1 LISISGRK
9 AEHGARDE
17 RALCAHG
24 TKTRLLASILAHGLR
39 VSRPGASAHP
49 KSVCVSPDVIEAK
62 GYTEMIDE
70 NSREVMK
77 DSRRGGSWV
86 LIIAELHYG
95 EANETAVDW
104 CNRQIGQPQA
114 CRIPQLVVPRYLAWF
129 GPEALT
135 ARLQEFGDKLCEDIR
150 REMGASGSPEPEPEN
165 SENAVDDA
173 DEVPW
178 DELSDLASDLSLD
191 EGKKRLRSVR
201 STGGSSNPREHKTR
215 NQVAGD
221 NDTVYKEIANV
232 RQQGHREETEP
243 PETDMSLDD
252 TAVSKGRLPEGW
264 QENVDKASG
273 RP

>member
-1 LISISGRK
+1 MISISGRK

-135 ARLQEFGDKLCEDIR
+135 ARLQALGNKLCEDIR
-150 REMGASGSPEPEPEN
+150 REMSTNGSSEPEPEN

-191 EGKKRLRSVR
+191 EGKKRSRSVR

-221 NDTVYKEIANV
+221 NDTLYREIANV
-232 RQQGHREETEP
+232 RQQEHREETEP
-243 PETDMSLDD
+243 PETDIKL
-252 TAVSKGRLPEGW
+252 TGA
-264 QENVDKASG
+264 
-273 RP
+273 